1 MSLVLVIELHIS
13 KEEVWLCI
21 ERRCG
26 YAMLFCRYFVGRKAM
41 FDSEY
46 KGGTSFM
53 LPLFPLIFLAL
64 LSLSLSLS
72 LLASDALQF
81 AFSHCHNAS
90 HHNKK

>member
-1 MSLVLVIELHIS
+1 
-13 KEEVWLCI
+13 
-21 ERRCG
+21 
-26 YAMLFCRYFVGRKAM
+26 M

>member
-21 ERRCG
+21 ERRHC

-72 LLASDALQF
+72 ISF
-81 AFSHCHNAS
+81 
-90 HHNKK
+90 